1 MYGEILDEV
10 VNYIQDGDG
19 EDHVG
24 RRCEFENGAVERCI
38 NYKIFSRFIML
49 YIR

>member
-10 VNYIQDGDG
+10 VNYMQDGDG

-24 RRCEFENGAVERCI
+24 RIYVDVNLKMVQ
-38 NYKIFSRFIML
+38 
-49 YIR
+49 